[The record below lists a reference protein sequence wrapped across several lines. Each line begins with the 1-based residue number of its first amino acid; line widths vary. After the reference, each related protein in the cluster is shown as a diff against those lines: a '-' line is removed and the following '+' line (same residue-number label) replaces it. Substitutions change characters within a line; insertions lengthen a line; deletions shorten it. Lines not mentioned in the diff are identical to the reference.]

1 MFNPPTHYGRRLN
14 ITYPRGRL
22 LHFLFWVCE
31 FSGFQIAKTSV
42 NKRLLCNRFLALPIS
57 AFFNLAVQNYYIFL
71 TYASLYT
78 IFSLF
83 CLQFTLFV

>member
-31 FSGFQIAKTSV
+31 FSGFQIAKTSI
-42 NKRLLCNRFLALPIS
+42 NKRLLCNCF
-57 AFFNLAVQNYYIFL
+57 
-71 TYASLYT
+71 
-78 IFSLF
+78 
-83 CLQFTLFV
+83 FTLPASTCMEFGFARKFACKGTTKF